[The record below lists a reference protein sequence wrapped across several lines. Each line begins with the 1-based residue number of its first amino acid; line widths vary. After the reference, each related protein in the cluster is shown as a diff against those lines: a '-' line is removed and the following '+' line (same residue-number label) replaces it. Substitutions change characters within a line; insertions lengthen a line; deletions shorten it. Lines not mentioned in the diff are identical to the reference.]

1 MNKVVQKVGAVM
13 LALAVVATSVMIAPQ
28 LSQKAYAESFVEATI
43 GDWDVTIYDGGAS
56 IWFTGYNGNETTVTV
71 PTSVTY
77 NGTEYDAGDNS
88 EFCLA
93 EAFQNNTN
101 VKEIIIPD
109 GIVAIVQNSFDG
121 CTSLEKV
128 AIGATDT
135 LYIST
140 DVFKGLAS
148 LKDYYFAGDSDL
160 NATGIAES
168 GIGQD
173 SDGNVYAGVT
183 IHTIEGSPIDSAIL
197 SINAGSSG
205 NVMTLDYNTEYPYED
220 AEAVLEDGSEDGA
233 SASGVGD
240 DGTAIGEG
248 ATSDAAE
255 SYLTSYKKE
264 TDPEGSVYALLQA
277 KITKVSKK
285 SLKLQYKK
293 VSGAKTYVVYG
304 NACSKKNKLIKLT
317 TTKKNSVVIKKIKN
331 KKVKKGT
338 YYKFIVVALDK
349 NNNVVSTSKMV
360 HAATLGG
367 KVGNA
372 KKLQINKNK
381 VTLKK
386 GKTFKLVTKEVSALK
401 IKKHRKVAYESTNT
415 KVATVSKSGKIKAKK
430 KGKCYVYA
438 YAQNGLSK
446 KVKVIVK

>member
-1 MNKVVQKVGAVM
+1 SYVT
-13 LALAVVATSVMIAPQ
+13 AT
-28 LSQKAYAESFVEATI
+28 VE
-43 GDWDVTIYDGGAS
+43 DWTLKIYDGGES
-56 IWFTGYNGNETTVTV
+56 IIFSAYSGSSATVTI

-77 NGTEYDAGDNS
+77 DGVVYTSGESCHFSFEEGV
-88 EFCLA
+88 
-93 EAFQNNTN
+93 FQNKTN
-101 VKEIIIPD
+101 IKTVIIPD
-109 GIVAIVQNSFDG
+109 GIEYIPSGAFSG
-121 CTSLEKV
+121 CTSLETV
-128 AIGATDT
+128 AVGATDT
-135 LYIST
+135 LSIGEGA
-140 DVFKGLAS
+140 FEGLAL
-148 LKDYYFAGDSDL
+148 LKDYYFAGDSNL
-160 NATGIAES
+160 NASGIAKS

-205 NVMTLDYNTEYPYED
+205 NVMTLDYETEYPYGD
-220 AEAVLEDGSEDGA
+220 TEAVLEDDSEDGA
-233 SASGVGD
+233 SASGVGN

-248 ATSDAAE
+248 ATSSTAD
-255 SYLTSYKKE
+255 SYLISYKNE
-264 TDPEGSVYALLQA
+264 TDPKGSVYALLQA

-285 SLKLQYKK
+285 SLKLKYKK
-293 VSGAKTYVVYG
+293 VKKAKKYVIYG
-304 NACSKKNKLIKLT
+304 NKCSKKNKLVKLT
-317 TTKKNSVVIKKIKN
+317 TTKKTSVTFKKVNN

-349 NNNVVSTSKMV
+349 NNKVVSTSKIV
-360 HAATLGG
+360 HAATKGG

-372 KKLQINKNK
+372 KKLKINKKK

-430 KGKCYVYA
+430 KGKCYIYA